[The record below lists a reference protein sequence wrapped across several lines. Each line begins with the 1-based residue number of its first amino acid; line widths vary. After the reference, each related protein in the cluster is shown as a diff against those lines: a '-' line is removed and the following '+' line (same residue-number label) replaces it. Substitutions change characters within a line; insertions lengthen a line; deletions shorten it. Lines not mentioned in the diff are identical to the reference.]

1 MKTVVPMQI
10 ASDNNVRCARAGIKL
25 AQCSKYMNTTS
36 ARAGIKLTQCSK
48 YMHTNT
54 AVCKLKTIG
63 TVNCKLYPEVQQ
75 WPIVSAVH
83 HLE

>member
-25 AQCSKYMNTTS
+25 AQCSKYMNTAS

-48 YMHTNT
+48 YMNTNT
-54 AVCKLKTIG
+54 EDCKLNILGSVCKFH
-63 TVNCKLYPEVQQ
+63 PEVPQ
-75 WPIVSAVH
+75 WPIVSAVQH
-83 HLE
+83 HD